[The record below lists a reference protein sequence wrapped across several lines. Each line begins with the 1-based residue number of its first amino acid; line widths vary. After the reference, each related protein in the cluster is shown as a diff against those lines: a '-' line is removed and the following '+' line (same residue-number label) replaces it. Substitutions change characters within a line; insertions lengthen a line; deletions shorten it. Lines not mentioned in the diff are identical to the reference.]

1 MTRAGANALAVL
13 CAGSVVALVGAG
25 PVVALQPA
33 ACAFVVE
40 DPAPGER
47 PGAPGGDGAG
57 FWYRKE
63 AARPVDLGS
72 GWVAQG
78 NRISSEVGTQVN
90 TVVTHCPSGANVLVV
105 EQALSAEGRVT
116 FDAGVRAVPA
126 FREAIGAAETITLD
140 AIVRRLEQA
149 GANVGR
155 DQESRGHEAC
165 GCAAF
170 YPGERGGKVSWQ
182 QWSGR

>member
-1 MTRAGANALAVL
+1 MRQAAAILLALG
-13 CAGSVVALVGAG
+13 CAG
-25 PVVALQPA
+25 PVVALQPS
-33 ACAFVVE
+33 ACEMVME

-47 PGAPGGDGAG
+47 PGPPGDDGVSS
-57 FWYRKE
+57 WYRKE
-63 AARPVDLGS
+63 TARPVDLGG

-90 TVVTHCPSGANVLVV
+90 TEVTHCPSGANILVV
-105 EQALSAEGRVT
+105 EQALRPDGQVR
-116 FDAGVRAVPA
+116 FDAGIRAVPV
-126 FREAIGAAETITLD
+126 FREAIGSAETFTLD

-155 DQESRGHEAC
+155 DQFPRDWETC

-170 YPGERGGKVSWQ
+170 YPGERGSKVSWQ
-182 QWSGR
+182 QWSGQ